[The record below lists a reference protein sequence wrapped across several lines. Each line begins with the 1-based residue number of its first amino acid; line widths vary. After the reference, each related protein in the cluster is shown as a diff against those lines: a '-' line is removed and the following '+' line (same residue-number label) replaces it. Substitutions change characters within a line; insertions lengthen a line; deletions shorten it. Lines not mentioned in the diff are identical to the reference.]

1 MVPRWFEPTTSREDA
16 IHKLQKTH
24 NGSFLI
30 RQSSQPGTLAL
41 SLRTGAGEDDIQ
53 HFIIISRNGSVALE
67 DSDLEFDSLV
77 SLVNHYSTN
86 RDELP
91 VSLKMSNPTRKSSA
105 PGGFNRGD
113 SPYVS
118 MVGNHGRQRTKSTIW
133 VNSPVFRTTDAVKS
147 RDQEVIQS
155 VLQQGSNLQDSFS
168 SLLSEQLE
176 QLNQTASVTS
186 IRVNQSEEKD
196 SANVADDDYEDYS
209 LPIDV
214 AQNLY
219 EEPETPSG
227 SPNLP
232 PRSPDLPSRL
242 SPSLETNRR
251 LSYLSPHR
259 QLEYIDERLVCDDR
273 RPANDDHRGLFGGN
287 KSSSLDSHQ
296 SEAVRPRFRKNN
308 SVVVNQFRPSELQVP
323 ANVSKSCSNIF
334 EELEKRNEENKN
346 FRGSFVRKVSLNLS
360 IRRNN
365 NIQPIRKLSAVMKK
379 IFPLPK
385 SFASLINS
393 QENSDSWEYLADC
406 GVSSPL
412 YEEVKDVQKPSKTP
426 FTNSKSNIHKNN
438 NNINNKN
445 NNNMTEAV
453 YCDIQERLEEETQE
467 DKISYRSGSCDSLY
481 ESEYSESN
489 PTSIDRNTRPET
501 SKVPMSIPKKDHV
514 TRIRVGNPQ
523 PDPAGSIGVERNI
536 YYV

>member
-186 IRVNQSEEKD
+186 IRVNQSEEKE
-196 SANVADDDYEDYS
+196 SAKVADDDYEDYS

-259 QLEYIDERLVCDDR
+259 QLEHIDERLVCDYR
-273 RPANDDHRGLFGGN
+273 RPANDDTRGLFGGN

-412 YEEVKDVQKPSKTP
+412 YEEVKDVPKPSKSP
-426 FTNSKSNIHKNN
+426 FSNSKSNIHKNN

-453 YCDIQERLEEETQE
+453 YCDIQERLEE
-467 DKISYRSGSCDSLY
+467 
-481 ESEYSESN
+481 
-489 PTSIDRNTRPET
+489 
-501 SKVPMSIPKKDHV
+501 
-514 TRIRVGNPQ
+514 IRKL
-523 PDPAGSIGVERNI
+523 
-536 YYV
+536 